1 MAMLDKLKEIIIF
14 EEKIKKEEEIYKKE
28 NDDRMERIKTI
39 IGENKEFY
47 LYRITSK
54 CPFDYE
60 YYISFNSNKEL
71 TQESILFHVDGCDFY
86 RYIGK
91 TPMERF
97 EMKHTIEINMY
108 YLLINMYYFK

>member
-1 MAMLDKLKEIIIF
+1 
-14 EEKIKKEEEIYKKE
+14 
-28 NDDRMERIKTI
+28 MERIKTI

-86 RYIGK
+86 RYTEKIQRK
-91 TPMERF
+91 RF
-97 EMKHTIEINMY
+97 VIAEYHRNQYVLSVDKY
-108 YLLINMYYFK
+108 VLF